1 MTNPPPGN
9 YPPQQPLYGQQL
21 LTGWEERTRGNSG
34 GGNGGGDG
42 PFLDAFDFTF
52 DQYATPAVVK
62 VIHMLTVILCVVVY
76 IGTVFLAFAIF
87 LPDQNIAGYYKV
99 TGTPF
104 PGILA
109 IILGWIPAFI
119 IVLWTRIMLEQALAT
134 VRTAIDARAL
144 RIRYVGPV

>member
-1 MTNPPPGN
+1 MTNPPSGM
-9 YPPQQPLYGQQL
+9 YPPQQPMYGQQL
-21 LTGWEERTRGNSG
+21 LAGWEERTQGNSG

-52 DQYATPAVVK
+52 DKYATPAVVK
-62 VIHMLTVILCVVVY
+62 VLHMLTVILCVVVY

-87 LPDQNIAGYYKV
+87 LPDQNIAGYYKY
-99 TGTPF
+99 TGSAF

-109 IILGWIPAFI
+109 LVLGWIPALLTI
-119 IVLWTRIMLEQALAT
+119 LWMRVALEACLAT

-144 RIRYVGPV
+144 RLRYVGSV